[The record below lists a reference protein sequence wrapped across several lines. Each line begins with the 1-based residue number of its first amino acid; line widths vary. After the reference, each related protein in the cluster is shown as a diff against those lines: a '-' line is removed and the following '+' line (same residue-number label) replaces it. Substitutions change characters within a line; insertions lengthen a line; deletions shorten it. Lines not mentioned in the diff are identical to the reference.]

1 MAPLPEALLPPT
13 TLQYA
18 PIPDGSDLSHLLHSV
33 LSLPAAPTA
42 QTLTLPPDIYP
53 LLLFPSSGAALFCP
67 PHTMPLPLSLEAGCS
82 LYAVRLH
89 CACGDWIRDVDFS
102 CANGRMLPLNP
113 LLPGSDRLCQALA
126 RCTSLPEA
134 NSLFFRFA
142 ALQGGRNY
150 QPSPLL
156 RRCVTL
162 ITERHGQARISELAE
177 HAGCSQRHLNRL
189 MHQKVGLS
197 TKTVCQLVQ
206 LHHSLQ
212 IMLTSQSR
220 SLLHLA
226 VNCGYFDQAHMT
238 RQYRQFLGCSAGDV
252 RRLLEEQHTL

>member
-1 MAPLPEALLPPT
+1 
-13 TLQYA
+13 
-18 PIPDGSDLSHLLHSV
+18 
-33 LSLPAAPTA
+33 
-42 QTLTLPPDIYP
+42 
-53 LLLFPSSGAALFCP
+53 
-67 PHTMPLPLSLEAGCS
+67 
-82 LYAVRLH
+82 
-89 CACGDWIRDVDFS
+89 
-102 CANGRMLPLNP
+102 
-113 LLPGSDRLCQALA
+113 
-126 RCTSLPEA
+126 
-134 NSLFFRFA
+134 
-142 ALQGGRNY
+142 
-150 QPSPLL
+150 
-156 RRCVTL
+156 
-162 ITERHGQARISELAE
+162 
-177 HAGCSQRHLNRL
+177 